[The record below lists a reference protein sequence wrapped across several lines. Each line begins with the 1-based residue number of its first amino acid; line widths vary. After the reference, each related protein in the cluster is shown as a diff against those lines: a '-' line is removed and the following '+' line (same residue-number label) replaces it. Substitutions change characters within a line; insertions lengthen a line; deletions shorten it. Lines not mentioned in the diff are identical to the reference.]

1 MRKPAFCIFL
11 WPLYSDI
18 IFFIDHYCAG
28 GYQISIA
35 YNLFSFKVAINSSIA
50 DLSWDRGSLSSTKI
64 IFGA

>member
-28 GYQISIA
+28 VSNKHCLLPFFHYLQGFSLLDSIVF
-35 YNLFSFKVAINSSIA
+35 YSS
-50 DLSWDRGSLSSTKI
+50 LN
-64 IFGA
+64 